1 MKYFESKTDSGVIQI
16 NDSYKNL
23 YLSRKVAIAQ
33 SSSGSGNLQAD
44 EFLVGIGNGTNSID
58 GCVINRP
65 GGYDYHL
72 NASSTQAF
80 LYFFSN
86 APKSLGSCGLQVFNE
101 KGEIIFDSNAKQAV
115 VLACGG
121 EGTSAYGDQLVI
133 CCGGDTIEADN
144 CNDASQYIT
153 TLGPWT
159 RYKTETTYEQKW
171 VEYQEYVIENEYVN
185 GQLTPVGH
193 WVTKKRLDY
202 VPVTKQ
208 VLEYYYTYSRTS
220 TVSWDYEK
228 YYYNL
233 CLKNGVA
240 SRHTHR
246 VDIDS
251 DSKTWTD
258 NFGETV
264 PSTNSAVALLNAVGK
279 TAGMQPGHNR
289 SQNTVRA
296 YSCVILDARFL

>member
-1 MKYFESKTDSGVIQI
+1 M
-16 NDSYKNL
+16 
-23 YLSRKVAIAQ
+23 
-33 SSSGSGNLQAD
+33 QAG

-72 NASSTQAF
+72 NASSTQAY

-86 APKSLGSCGLQVFNE
+86 TPKSLGGCGLQVFNA
-101 KGEIIFDSNAKQAV
+101 KGEIIFDSNAKQAI

-121 EGTSAYGDQLVI
+121 EGTSAYGNQLAI

-144 CNDASQYIT
+144 NDGASQYIT

-171 VEYQEYVIENEYVN
+171 VEYQDYVIENEYVN
-185 GQLTPVGH
+185 GKLTPVGH

-208 VLEYYYTYSRTS
+208 VPEYYYTYSRTS
-220 TVSWDYEK
+220 NVWWDYEK

-233 CLKNGVA
+233 CLKTGVA
-240 SRHTHR
+240 SQHTHR

-258 NFGETV
+258 KLEGKVNGKVIYNEESINANIYTMRLETGDYINIKV
-264 PSTNSAVALLNAVGK
+264 ENKRADKIDLNIGDAVSVTIEKEG
-279 TAGMQPGHNR
+279 
-289 SQNTVRA
+289 
-296 YSCVILDARFL
+296 